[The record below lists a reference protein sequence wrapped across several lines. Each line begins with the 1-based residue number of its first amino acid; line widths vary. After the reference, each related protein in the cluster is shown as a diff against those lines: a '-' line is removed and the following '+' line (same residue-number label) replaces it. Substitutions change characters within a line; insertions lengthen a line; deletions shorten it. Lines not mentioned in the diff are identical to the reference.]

1 MLAATGV
8 DPTGLARWMKVWEKT
23 NRLADD
29 TSRLNLDRKQA
40 VLSTFHALQSAMKA

>member
-8 DPTGLARWMKVWEKT
+8 DRWMEVWEKT

-29 TSRLNLDRKQA
+29 TNRLNLDRKQA
-40 VLSTFHALQSAMKA
+40 LLSMFHALQGAMKA